1 MSSLLFPGGNLLL
14 TKPSPLEARRIH
26 EYFSGSRCF
35 RYNSGVA
42 VVARYATYSRMHEG
56 VKRRLLFIILSS
68 LLLLLLLLFS
78 FRARA
83 RARIAGNLD
92 LASRSERFL
101 CAHGAE
107 ELVDRVSWLMY
118 VALLGQ
124 LRNGRQTNNLVY
136 EMNGLATSPVTEPV
150 NDEFYDEFRRV
161 SGSGL

>member
-1 MSSLLFPGGNLLL
+1 MRRTHARTKVLKGAFFLLFY
-14 TKPSPLEARRIH
+14 H
-26 EYFSGSRCF
+26 HHYYYYCYFF
-35 RYNSGVA
+35 
-42 VVARYATYSRMHEG
+42 
-56 VKRRLLFIILSS
+56 LF
-68 LLLLLLLLFS
+68 
-78 FRARA
+78 ARA